1 MRRTVAAQIGTDAMT
16 LRRPSSSFARTLLAA
31 VTAAVVAGALA
42 SPLAAS
48 AAGGVPTDPNDG
60 VPRIDPPT
68 TYANFQPLA
77 DPGLGA
83 ADYFQPKWFDTDGRH
98 IQAHGGQVVTT
109 EENGQT
115 VFYWYGEDRTNGY
128 WNSPGVAVYRSTD
141 AMNWTNMGDAL
152 RSISTRDDL
161 LTPYFEELYD
171 TVDENGQPRTEKI
184 DQLAYHLN
192 STRESDY
199 TAIFER
205 PKVLH
210 NAKTGQWV
218 MWWHADGRTEPGG
231 STYAR
236 SMAAVAVSDSPA
248 GPFRMTGAFR
258 MPNRTDYQACT
269 QYAVPGQARD
279 MTVFQDDDG
288 KAYISYSSEENYSLY
303 VAALDDSYTNVTH
316 TTDRDMLDVHQYS
329 EDGRYPYVFA
339 DKTPA
344 APERGKDFQIVK
356 ECGHLEAPA
365 IFERDGT
372 YSVITSG
379 ATGWAPNPQTYYT
392 TKDLM
397 GTWIRGVQAD
407 DEHEDTNDSSIPDGG
422 DGLLSVGDA
431 RRSTFGSQTTNVF
444 ELEPGKFVY
453 MGDRWNEGKSDSTYV
468 WLPLTVGE
476 NGRLE
481 MHNPA
486 AEDPARYGKGWDASY
501 WDDKGFGHGTW
512 SLTPNAVPLTVLRG
526 AAPALPATVGVEA
539 NGTVSQ
545 VGVTWSTIDTAV
557 LGPQTLVGTLRA
569 DADFTEGRTFRRTIE
584 VVAPGIVDIAP
595 EAEVTVSSRSN
606 LAGTLTDGN
615 AVGKGW
621 DDWTGSGYPRDSWL
635 QFDWSAERTFDSI
648 VVHTYKDGAT
658 ATWPSRIQV
667 QIRNA
672 SGTWVDTDAVAR
684 LEQDSSATAPVA
696 VIDARTVPATS
707 ALRLRLT
714 SEANTWQSIAEV
726 DVWGNSSGTNV
737 CRAMGTTVSA
747 SFHQTKW
754 ATMPA
759 SNACDGRLGTA
770 WSTWT
775 DAGYKDSATFT
786 METFEIHRLNEVRFT
801 NLEGSIANVS
811 LEYRDDRDN
820 QWKPLPLTGGAP
832 AVTNGVET
840 TLSFQRVLATGLRL
854 TFATP
859 GSYLKIPEIF
869 VPDAGGI
876 ARIDP
881 IAKTAPNASGWY
893 TAAPV
898 SVSLSHDGNSSDVVV
913 QHRVDGGA
921 WSDALDVTVSTDGD
935 HTVDYRALWNGTEV
949 PEVAGSLPI
958 RIDTAAPTTEAS
970 TAKPS
975 MLLRLPRPAAVFQA
989 LAPAEATVV
998 FQATDATSGVA
1009 LTQYSLDDGTTWTAG
1024 SSVTLTGAGD
1034 HLVQFRST
1042 DVAGNVEQTQ
1052 SATVTVVAGA
1062 APGDGAGGGEGS
1074 GTGAGGSSAGTVGGT
1089 GGSGSGTA
1097 AGGLAATGSEMPR
1110 AIGILALLLG
1120 GLGAGLLLLLRR
1132 RHA

>member
-1 MRRTVAAQIGTDAMT
+1 MT
-16 LRRPSSSFARTLLAA
+16 PRRPSPSFARTILAA
-31 VTAAVVAGALA
+31 VTAAVLAGALA

-48 AAGGVPTDPNDG
+48 AAGGVQTDPNDG
-60 VPRIDPPT
+60 VPRIDPPV
-68 TYANFQPLA
+68 TYTNFQPLA

-83 ADYFQPKWFDTDGRH
+83 ADYFQPDWYDTGGRH

-115 VFYWYGEDRTNGY
+115 VYYWYGEDRTNGY

-141 AMNWTNMGDAL
+141 AKNWTNLGDAL

-161 LTPYFEELYD
+161 LTPYFENLYD

-192 STRESDY
+192 STQNSDY

-316 TTDRDMLDVHQYS
+316 TTDRDTLDVNQYS

-339 DKTPA
+339 DGTPE
-344 APERGKDFQIVK
+344 APERGADFQIVK

-372 YSVITSG
+372 YSVVTSG

-392 TKDLM
+392 TKNLM
-397 GTWIRGVQAD
+397 GTWIRGVEKD
-407 DEHEDTNDSSIPDGG
+407 DANENTSYSSIPDGG
-422 DGLLSVGDA
+422 DGLLSIGDV

-444 ELEPGKFVY
+444 ELEPGKLVY

-512 SLTPNAVPLTVLRG
+512 RAVTTGLPETVRRG
-526 AAPALPATVGVEA
+526 ASPQLPTSVPVDTSAGTAPVA
-539 NGTVSQ
+539 
-545 VGVTWSTIDTAV
+545 VTWSTIDTSV
-557 LGPQTLVGTLRA
+557 LGPQTVTGTLAA
-569 DADFTEGRTFRRTIE
+569 DASFTAGRSFQRTIT
-584 VVAPGIVDIAP
+584 VAEPGIADIAP
-595 EAEVTVSSRSN
+595 EATVTASSRSD
-606 LAGTLTDGN
+606 LVAALTDGN
-615 AVGKGW
+615 PTAKGW
-621 DDWTGSGYPRDSWL
+621 DDWTGNGYPRDSWL
-635 QFDWSAERTFDSI
+635 QFDWGTDRTFDSI

-667 QIRNA
+667 QYRDA
-672 SGTWVDTDAVAR
+672 SGAWKDTAVEATLAQDA
-684 LEQDSSATAPVA
+684 STPAPTA
-696 VIDARTVPATS
+696 VIDARTLPAAS

-714 SEANTWQSIAEV
+714 SQANTWQSISEV
-726 DVWGNSSGTNV
+726 DVWGNASAVNV
-737 CRAMGTTVSA
+737 CRGGDAAVSA

-775 DAGYKDSATFT
+775 DAGFKDSATFT

-801 NLEGSIANVS
+801 NLEGSIAGVS
-811 LEYRDDRDN
+811 LEYRGGREN
-820 QWKPLPLTGGAP
+820 EWKPLPLTGDAP
-832 AVTNGVET
+832 TVTNGVET
-840 TLSFQRVLATGLRL
+840 TLSFPKILATGLRL

-869 VPDAGGI
+869 VPEAGGI
-876 ARIDP
+876 VHIDP
-881 IAKTAPNASGWY
+881 VAKTTPNASGWY

-898 SVSLSHDGNSSDVVV
+898 SVSLYHDGNSSDVVV
-913 QHRVDGGA
+913 QQRVDGGA
-921 WSDALDVTVSTDGD
+921 WSEDLDVTITTDGD
-935 HTVDYRALWNGTEV
+935 HLIDYRALWNGAEV

-958 RIDTAAPTTEAS
+958 RIDTVAPTTEAAV
-970 TAKPS
+970 AKPS
-975 MLLRLPRPAAVFQA
+975 TLLRLMQPAAVFQA
-989 LAPAEATVV
+989 LAPAEATVE
-998 FQATDATSGVA
+998 FTATDATSGVA
-1009 LTQYSLDDGTTWTAG
+1009 STQYSLDGGTTWLTG
-1024 SSVTLTGAGD
+1024 SSATLAGAGD
-1034 HLVQFRST
+1034 HLLQFRST
-1042 DVAGNVEQTQ
+1042 DVAGNVEQTR

-1062 APGDGAGGGEGS
+1062 APGDGSGTGTGTGNGSGAGNGS
-1074 GTGAGGSSAGTVGGT
+1074 GTGTSTSGAPAGTIGGAGSSSGGT
-1089 GGSGSGTA
+1089 ATGT
-1097 AGGLAATGSEMPR
+1097 GLAVTGSEMPV
-1110 AIGILALLLG
+1110 ALGILALVLG
-1120 GLGAGLLLLLRR
+1120 GLGAGLLLLRR
-1132 RHA
+1132 RRA